1 DRSVE
6 DYAHRRAE
14 QLKWWAAQNG
24 QQPGDPA
31 RLARTLVAIALAER
45 KVADLQA
52 QIDAYRDL
60 STSLAFD
67 ELEPAGSAR

>member
-1 DRSVE
+1 VSVHCDGE
-6 DYAHRRAE
+6 
-14 QLKWWAAQNG
+14 
-24 QQPGDPA
+24 
-31 RLARTLVAIALAER
+31 RLLALVELPSVHAGGAVSKVDASMAWQVQ